1 MAKENPQKSLF
12 EGCKITVG
20 RVMGCPCMGHL
31 TRAVIEL
38 SDDISFAMPIMQ
50 RVIDGCGY
58 NAEASV
64 AAFRYQNMGVIVHKN
79 EIIINNAEDEATA
92 RTVIEFLKDIVDSGD
107 KITGKVRAY

>member
-1 MAKENPQKSLF
+1 MAKENPQKSPF
-12 EGCKITVG
+12 EDVKISVG
-20 RVMGCPCMGHL
+20 QAKGWPCMGHV

-38 SDDISFAMPIMQ
+38 SNDISFAMPIMQ
-50 RVIDGCGY
+50 RAIEGYAY

-92 RTVIEFLKDIVDSGD
+92 RKVIEFLKDIVDSGD
-107 KITGKVRAY
+107 KITEKVRTY